1 MLRFVS
7 PPRMIC
13 NAPFVNWSAL
23 DATNTFVLIFLG
35 VLLQAAIKPK
45 NINVAEM
52 SRNLKKMNDF
62 MNRFVEI
69 CPPFIFLAAIPQLTS
84 RICHSHM
91 GKLLPHFEILFLF
104 PLEPFWTVIF
114 RLTALKLCYSKQTG
128 FLPQVWS
135 IIDIGV
141 ITLF

>member
-1 MLRFVS
+1 MQQTF
-7 PPRMIC
+7 
-13 NAPFVNWSAL
+13 
-23 DATNTFVLIFLG
+23 FVLIFLG
-35 VLLQAAIKPK
+35 VLHQAAIKPK

-91 GKLLPHFEILFLF
+91 GKLLPHFETLFLISA
-104 PLEPFWTVIF
+104 WTFLDSYFSINSSK
-114 RLTALKLCYSKQTG
+114 ALLYEADRFSATG
-128 FLPQVWS
+128 LKH
-135 IIDIGV
+135 
-141 ITLF
+141 